1 MIQSAEKQTGLS
13 PSAGSASDHRTS
25 VRLVR
30 ICVFLGIILFN
41 LIVRMSR
48 TFSDRYTAV
57 IFPIWGKTLGRL
69 TSLFPFSVGEW
80 AILFGL
86 GWLFVLMILLILW
99 GAESLRQRR
108 RSRRKRNLQTDEKTA
123 DPAEQTDAS
132 ARPWSRRA
140 KRMLSRTINLLLG
153 IGVIMS
159 LNCFVLYQCTPID
172 PAAGSRSYTQPEL
185 AALRDLIVTE
195 CNERSLQ
202 VPRDP
207 SGEVIFTGV
216 PEEEARA
223 ALNTLGHRL
232 LPRLSGWSVRPKTF
246 FFSDFISQQHMM
258 GYYFPFTMEANI
270 NGRMETLNKPFAMC
284 HELAHTHGYLYED
297 EANLIGFLACLSSD
311 DPVFVYSGYLGV
323 LNYVNNDFYRSAGKE
338 VYATH
343 PAISDQVWL
352 DARFLSEESWAAVE
366 KHALIDTETVHTAA
380 DTFIDQNQKL
390 NGIADGKASYTRVV
404 GLLLSYYSGQAA
416 YLPR

>member
-1 MIQSAEKQTGLS
+1 MSRRQENSISIPKGSDPSRQRRISA
-13 PSAGSASDHRTS
+13 
-25 VRLVR
+25 RLIR
-30 ICVFLGIILFN
+30 ICVFLGIVLFN
-41 LIVRMSR
+41 LVVRLSR
-48 TFSDRYTAV
+48 EFSDWYTAS
-57 IFPIWGKTLGRL
+57 IFPVWGKTLGRF

-86 GWLFVLMILLILW
+86 SWLFIQGILLLLW
-99 GAESLRQRR
+99 GAEHL
-108 RSRRKRNLQTDEKTA
+108 RSRRHKRGKKARSQAEDKPVEPE
-123 DPAEQTDAS
+123 PATRVD
-132 ARPWSRRA
+132 RPWSRRA
-140 KRMLSRTINLLLG
+140 RRMLGGTINILLG

-172 PAAGSRSYTQPEL
+172 PPATSRSYTQTEL

-195 CNERSLQ
+195 CNERSVQ

-207 SGEVIFTGV
+207 AGEVIFAGT
-216 PEEEARA
+216 PADEARA
-223 ALNTLGHRL
+223 AMDTLGKRL

-270 NGRMETLNKPFAMC
+270 NGRMETLNKPFTMC

-297 EANLIGFLACLSSD
+297 EANLIGFLACLSSE

-323 LNYVNNDFYRSAGKE
+323 LNYVNNDFYRSVGKE
-338 VYATH
+338 IYAQH
-343 PAISDQVWL
+343 PVIEDQVWL

-366 KHALIDTETVHTAA
+366 EHALFDTETVHSAA
-380 DTFIDQNQKL
+380 TTFIDQNQKL

-416 YLPR
+416 YLK